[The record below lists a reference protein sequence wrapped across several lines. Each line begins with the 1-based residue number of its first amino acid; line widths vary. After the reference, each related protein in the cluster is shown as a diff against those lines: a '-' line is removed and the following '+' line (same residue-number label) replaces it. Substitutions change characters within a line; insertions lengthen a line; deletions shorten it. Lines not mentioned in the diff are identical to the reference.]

1 MLMESQQQNRTSP
14 DSNEKQTYETSSKKF
29 ISDMICLLRR
39 YSLYF

>member
-1 MLMESQQQNRTSP
+1 MLMESQQNRTSP

-29 ISDMICLLRR
+29 ISDMICLLHC